1 MPAMRR
7 AVYSAPGMPGVRIL
21 QGPAG
26 CQRHGGRVNFFEFL
40 VLNFELKIR
49 LPFVFLTQN

>member
-7 AVYSAPGMPGVRIL
+7 AIHSAPGLPGVRIL

-26 CQRHGGRVNFFEFL
+26 CQRHGGRIKSFEFL
-40 VLNFELKIR
+40 VLNFELKKR
-49 LPFVFLTQN
+49 SPFVFLAQS